1 MDGTRPAKTTLDST
15 LELIGDELR
24 EEGESVI
31 HEELPERWVELILYL
46 EEKERR
52 DASRPPKGD
61 A

>member
-1 MDGTRPAKTTLDST
+1 MDGTRPAKAAVDNALKIIA
-15 LELIGDELR
+15 ERLR
-24 EEGESVI
+24 GEGESVI

>member
-1 MDGTRPAKTTLDST
+1 MDGTRQAKTTLDST

-24 EEGESVI
+24 EEGEIVF

>member
-1 MDGTRPAKTTLDST
+1 MDGTRPTKAAVDNALKIIA
-15 LELIGDELR
+15 ERLR
-24 EEGESVI
+24 GEGESVI